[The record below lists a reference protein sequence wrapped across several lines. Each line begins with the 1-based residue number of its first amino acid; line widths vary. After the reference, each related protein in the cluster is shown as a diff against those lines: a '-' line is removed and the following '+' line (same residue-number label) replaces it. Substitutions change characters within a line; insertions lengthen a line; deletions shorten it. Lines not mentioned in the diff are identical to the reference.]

1 MASTDARPVP
11 QKNVAFRV
19 YFPILDN
26 DGDPVSAASALD
38 SEVSKD
44 GAAFA
49 DATSEATEIGTSGI
63 YYLDLTNTEMN
74 ADCVV
79 VQVKTSTTDAKTVVL
94 VFYPQE
100 TGDIKVD
107 VTSFGGSAG
116 TFSGGRPEVNTSHAA
131 GTAWGS
137 GAITAA
143 SIASDAIAAAKI
155 ATGAITAAKFAASA
169 IDATAIATGAITSA
183 KFAASAID
191 ATAIASNAITSAKIA
206 TGAIT
211 TATFAAGA
219 INAAAL
225 GADAITAAKIADGAI
240 DAATFA
246 AGAINATA
254 IATGAITAAK
264 FAAGAIDAAAIATD
278 AIGAAEISA
287 AAGSKLAD
295 IILRRAFTSTAAGS
309 DGDTVA
315 GRNALQALRAL
326 RNRVNVAAGTA
337 TVYAEDDS
345 TSAWT
350 AAVTTTAG
358 NPISQVDPA

>member
-143 SIASDAIAAAKI
+143 SIASDAI
-155 ATGAITAAKFAASA
+155 
-169 IDATAIATGAITSA
+169 
-183 KFAASAID
+183 
-191 ATAIASNAITSAKIA
+191 
-206 TGAIT
+206 
-211 TATFAAGA
+211 
-219 INAAAL
+219 
-225 GADAITAAKIADGAI
+225 TAAKIADGAI
-240 DAATFA
+240 D
-246 AGAINATA
+246 ATA

-264 FAAGAIDAAAIATD
+264 FAAGAIDAAALAAD
-278 AIGAAEISA
+278 AITAAKVAADVTTEIAAGVLSA
-287 AAGSKLAD
+287 AA
-295 IILRRAFTSTAAGS
+295 AAPIDCNVQEVNDVAIVG
-309 DGDTVA
+309 DG
-315 GRNALQALRAL
+315 NATPW
-326 RNRVNVAAGTA
+326 G
-337 TVYAEDDS
+337 
-345 TSAWT
+345 
-350 AAVTTTAG
+350 
-358 NPISQVDPA
+358 PA

>member
-143 SIASDAIAAAKI
+143 SIASDAI
-155 ATGAITAAKFAASA
+155 
-169 IDATAIATGAITSA
+169 
-183 KFAASAID
+183 
-191 ATAIASNAITSAKIA
+191 
-206 TGAIT
+206 
-211 TATFAAGA
+211 
-219 INAAAL
+219 
-225 GADAITAAKIADGAI
+225 TAAKIADGAI
-240 DAATFA
+240 D
-246 AGAINATA
+246 ATA